1 MRNARQSSNA
11 HRLTARNIKNMG
23 NYPTGV
29 KITKVEQVTVEID
42 QPAIGCNSRATEIHQ
57 PDPNAKWNERII
69 RIYTNDGTLGWG
81 AGSWGTT
88 TAENS
93 EGVLNQNPFDL
104 LNPENGV
111 VEEFRGLE
119 NALWDT
125 IGKILEK
132 PVYQLIGGDVFS
144 NGLPAYDSTIYFN
157 DLLYETKA
165 EGLQRIENDVKSSLA
180 NGFTACKMKIGRG
193 SYLMERKAGLQR
205 DIELVQLARSTAG
218 EGFNILVDANNGYT
232 YDEVITFLNE
242 TSNCDVF
249 WIEEMF
255 EEEVELYRNLKA
267 FIQEKG
273 LKTFIADGETRTR
286 DPLEFYDPFFEAGV
300 IDVIQHDMKG
310 LGVTGWRRLA
320 DMAAAHGVR
329 CAPHNWG
336 SLLGFYL
343 SLQLGKTIP
352 HFLYGEVATLTSD
365 VIDTS
370 NYTFTGGTFTVPDTP
385 GLGLALNEDVY
396 QDRYAGK
403 EDWQIG

>member
-1 MRNARQSSNA
+1 MQ
-11 HRLTARNIKNMG
+11 
-23 NYPTGV
+23 NYPADI
-29 KITKVEQVTVEID
+29 KITKIEQVTVEID
-42 QPAIGCNSRATEIHQ
+42 QPAIGCNSGAKEIKQ
-57 PDPNAKWNERII
+57 PDPNGKWRERII

-81 AGSWGTT
+81 AGSWQATS
-88 TAENS
+88 AEDA
-93 EGVLNQNPFDL
+93 EAVLNRNPFDL
-104 LNPENGV
+104 LNPEVGV

-125 IGKILEK
+125 IGRILGK
-132 PVYQLIGGDVFS
+132 PAYQLIGSDVSS

-165 EGLQRIENDVKSSLA
+165 EGLKRIEDDVKNSLA

-193 SYLMERKAGLQR
+193 NHLMERKAGLQR

-218 EGFNILVDANNGYT
+218 EGFNILVDANNAYT

-255 EEEVELYRNLKA
+255 EEDVELYRNLKA

-273 LKTFIADGETRTR
+273 LKTLIADGETRTR
-286 DPLEFYDPFFEAGV
+286 EPLEFYDPFFEAGV

-310 LGVTGWRRLA
+310 LGVTGWQRLA
-320 DMAAAHGVR
+320 DMAAAHDVQ

-336 SLLGFYL
+336 SLLGFFL
-343 SLQLGKTIP
+343 SLQFAKTIP

-370 NYTFTGGTFTVPDTP
+370 GYGFTDGTFTVPDTP
-385 GLGLALNEDVY
+385 GLGLEFNQDVY
-396 QDRYAGK
+396 DARYAGK
-403 EDWQIG
+403 EDWQIS

>member
-1 MRNARQSSNA
+1 MQS
-11 HRLTARNIKNMG
+11 
-23 NYPTGV
+23 YPTGI

-57 PDPNAKWNERII
+57 PDPNGKWNERII
-69 RIYTNDGTLGWG
+69 RIHTNDGILGWG

-88 TAENS
+88 TAEEA

-104 LNPENGV
+104 LNPEDGV

-132 PVYQLIGGDVFS
+132 PAYQLIGGDVFS

-157 DLLYETKA
+157 DLLYQTKA
-165 EGLQRIENDVKSSLA
+165 EGLERIENDVKSSLA

-242 TSNCDVF
+242 TSDCDVF

-320 DMAAAHGVR
+320 DMAAAHEVQ

-343 SLQLGKTIP
+343 SLQFGKTIP

-365 VIDTS
+365 VIDAS
-370 NYTFTGGTFTVPDTP
+370 NYDFTDGTFTVPDTP
-385 GLGLALNEDVY
+385 GLGLELNEGVY
-396 QDRYAGK
+396 DDRYAGK

>member
-1 MRNARQSSNA
+1 MS
-11 HRLTARNIKNMG
+11 K
-23 NYPTGV
+23 YPSDIT
-29 KITKVEQVTVEID
+29 ITKIEQLTVEIN
-42 QPAIGCNSRATEIHQ
+42 QPAIGCNSGAKEIKQ
-57 PDPNAKWNERII
+57 PDPNGKWRERIT

-81 AGSWGTT
+81 TTSWGNTT
-88 TAENS
+88 PEETKGA
-93 EGVLNQNPFDL
+93 LNKNPFEL

-111 VEEFRGLE
+111 IDEYRGLE

-125 IGKILEK
+125 IGKILNK
-132 PVYQLIGGDVFS
+132 PAYQLMGTEIHG

-165 EGLQRIENDVKSSLA
+165 EGLKRIEDDVKKSLSD
-180 NGFTACKMKIGRG
+180 GFTACKMKLGRG
-193 SYLMERKAGLQR
+193 NHLMERKAGLQR

-218 EGFNILVDANNGYT
+218 EGFNILVDANNAYT
-232 YDEVITFLNE
+232 YDEVIIFLNE

-255 EEEVELYRNLKA
+255 EEDVELYRNLKA
-267 FIQEKG
+267 YIQEKG
-273 LKTFIADGETRTR
+273 LNTLIADGETRTR

-310 LGVTGWRRLA
+310 LGVTGWRRLSK
-320 DMAAAHGVR
+320 MAAPHNVL

-336 SLLGFYL
+336 SLLGFFL
-343 SLQLGKTIP
+343 SLQFAKTIP

-370 NYTFTGGTFTVPDTP
+370 GYEFTDGTFTVPDTP
-385 GLGLALNEDVY
+385 GLGLELNQDVY
-396 QDRYAGK
+396 DARYAGN
-403 EDWQIG
+403 EHWQIT

>member
-1 MRNARQSSNA
+1 MQD
-11 HRLTARNIKNMG
+11 
-23 NYPTGV
+23 YPTDV
-29 KITKVEQVTVEID
+29 KITKIEQVTIEID
-42 QPAIGCNSRATEIHQ
+42 QPAIGCNSGAKEIKQ
-57 PDPNAKWNERII
+57 PDPNGKWRERII

-81 AGSWGTT
+81 AGSWATT
-88 TAENS
+88 TAEEAS
-93 EGVLNQNPFDL
+93 GVLNQNPFDL
-104 LNPENGV
+104 LNPEDGV
-111 VEEFRGLE
+111 VAEFRGLE

-125 IGKILEK
+125 IGKILGK
-132 PVYQLIGGDVFS
+132 PAYQLIGNDVFS

-157 DLLYETKA
+157 DLLYETKT
-165 EGLQRIENDVKSSLA
+165 EGIKRIENDVKNSLA

-193 SYLMERKAGLQR
+193 NHLMERSAGLKR

-218 EGFNILVDANNGYT
+218 EEFNILVDANNAYT

-242 TSNCDVF
+242 TSDCNVF

-255 EEEVELYRNLKA
+255 EEDVELYRNLKA

-273 LKTFIADGETRTR
+273 LKTLIADGETRTR
-286 DPLEFYDPFFEAGV
+286 APLEFYDPFFEAGV

-320 DMAAAHGVR
+320 DMAATHNVK

-336 SLLGFYL
+336 SLLGFFL
-343 SLQLGKTIP
+343 SLQFAKTIP

-370 NYTFTGGTFTVPDTP
+370 GYGFTDGTFTVPEMP
-385 GLGLALNEDVY
+385 GLGLELNQDVY
-396 QDRYAGK
+396 DAKYAGK
-403 EDWQIG
+403 EDWQLS